1 MHELIFVPI
10 VLFVLFVAPLWLWLH
25 YREKQRLREAAA
37 GPRAGEPVAGNPE
50 LTRTAERLE
59 QRVAALEALLDAES
73 PDWRKRS
80 E

>member
-1 MHELIFVPI
+1 VPEVI
-10 VLFVLFVAPLWLWLH
+10 VVPFILFVLFVAPLWLWLH
-25 YREKQRLREAAA
+25 YREKQRLRDVAAGLAA
-37 GPRAGEPVAGNPE
+37 GPSAGSAE

-73 PDWRKRS
+73 PDWRKRR